1 MYIEHVRR
9 FRESYSKKVLTHIT
23 CRDTTVE
30 EDCMQDPS
38 SGENQFRHGKKPRQQ
53 HSPSQPPT
61 MQGEETNDVC
71 ATRYIKVHARNLDL
85 R

>member
-1 MYIEHVRR
+1 MSENRTL
-9 FRESYSKKVLTHIT
+9 KKVLTHIT
-23 CRDTTVE
+23 CRE

-38 SGENQFRHGKKPRQQ
+38 SGEGQFRHGKKSRQH

-71 ATRYIKVHARNLDL
+71 ATSYIKYMLEI
-85 R
+85 